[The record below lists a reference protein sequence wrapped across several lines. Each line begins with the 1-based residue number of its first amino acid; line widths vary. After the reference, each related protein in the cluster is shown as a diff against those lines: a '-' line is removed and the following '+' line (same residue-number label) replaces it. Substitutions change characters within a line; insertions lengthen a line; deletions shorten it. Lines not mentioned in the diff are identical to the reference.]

1 MASENISK
9 DQLQELI
16 NVAKQFGTVED
27 MMSASVN
34 DSRLTKDAK
43 NVLDM
48 AIFLQLYLKASK
60 NNYTEFAEKCIIKLN
75 ECVDELNA

>member
-1 MASENISK
+1 MISENISK

-48 AIFLQLYLKASK
+48 AIFLQLYL
-60 NNYTEFAEKCIIKLN
+60 NI
-75 ECVDELNA
+75 